1 MNSLGSH
8 GVGVQV
14 SGSAPNNAAV
24 PGRPGGGERAAPR
37 STGLDSNERAI
48 RLTQPER
55 GMNEVLPR
63 AVLDG
68 EGPESHEPRKLPAK
82 HRLGDERGDSGRNP
96 EAHGFSR
103 GRRSPMKTN
112 GKKFPCSKITQQV

>member
-8 GVGVQV
+8 GVGVQAP
-14 SGSAPNNAAV
+14 GSAPNNAAV

-37 STGLDSNERAI
+37 STGLDSDKRAI
-48 RLTQPER
+48 KLTQPER

-68 EGPESHEPRKLPAK
+68 EGPESHEPRKLPVK
-82 HRLGDERGDSGRNP
+82 HRLGDERDPANETRKPTASAVGGG
-96 EAHGFSR
+96 H
-103 GRRSPMKTN
+103 SPSDAYTSST
-112 GKKFPCSKITQQV
+112 P